1 MFWNFMSVLLLEI
14 RWIVNARRRQLTITK
29 QRLHNEYPSI
39 VTEKCHKALLNS
51 KWNVSSYN
59 SKWDNGFSVSLIVSM
74 PLISSS
80 RFIVLCQTIGIPSLS
95 PLARVFGVDDS
106 LARSRSAQI
115 HANEE
120 TGTDQLYESWIRPL
134 TGEMSPEFPITVSGF
149 YKSTHEFCCQIFT
162 TCISMMGVDFALIST
177 Q

>member
-1 MFWNFMSVLLLEI
+1 
-14 RWIVNARRRQLTITK
+14 
-29 QRLHNEYPSI
+29 
-39 VTEKCHKALLNS
+39 
-51 KWNVSSYN
+51 
-59 SKWDNGFSVSLIVSM
+59 M

-120 TGTDQLYESWIRPL
+120 TGTDQLYESQIRPL
-134 TGEMSPEFPITVSGF
+134 TGEMSPEFPITVSEF
-149 YKSTHEFCCQIFT
+149 YVNPRILLPNFYYMYLNDGCRFCINIHPVIAVFMYMYVKTIHMPTPNACPMTYTFPPIPSIFT
-162 TCISMMGVDFALIST
+162 INLKSKKYTCT
-177 Q
+177 